1 MSEVAEAGM
10 EKLAGLCHSQF
21 PAGTGHMNPII
32 QQLMQPGMTT
42 AQVTR
47 VTLND
52 LHDQGSA
59 MDHVPHTLSSCS
71 PPAPTC
77 PGLFLFP
84 TQMMQGLAA
93 QLLERSLAVT
103 SMVKVGGCRLNLTL
117 QIILTFIWAHGTD
130 GLSTQHCINLHWPLD
145 GPGRDQGPILRHR

>member
-10 EKLAGLCHSQF
+10 EKLAGSCHSQF

-71 PPAPTC
+71 PPTPTC
-77 PGLFLFP
+77 PTIPLPHTDDAGP
-84 TQMMQGLAA
+84 
-93 QLLERSLAVT
+93 
-103 SMVKVGGCRLNLTL
+103 GCPAPGEVAR
-117 QIILTFIWAHGTD
+117 
-130 GLSTQHCINLHWPLD
+130 CYLD
-145 GPGRDQGPILRHR
+145 GEGGWVPT